1 MDFSFLSV
9 NDLGKNPLIFLF
21 HKLNLTKNSSA
32 RFCCFT
38 SPTLA
43 LKLKKMVPFA
53 EEFTNLPYLEVLR
66 VPMTLDSGMPAAK
79 LLFVGE

>member
-1 MDFSFLSV
+1 MIW
-9 NDLGKNPLIFLF
+9 GKNPLIFLF

-38 SPTLA
+38 SPSLA

-66 VPMTLDSGMPAAK
+66 VPMILDSGMPAAK